1 MNKTN
6 LIIAFGGASPEHEVS
21 VITAI
26 QAASAL
32 DESSINKIPLYVT
45 KSGTFLTGAHLLELE
60 SYKNLKNA
68 EQKGIPCTF
77 RFNENGVT
85 VLSETNSGS
94 FFSKPKTHPVDVVL
108 TAFHG
113 ADGENGAFQGLCEM
127 FNIPYT
133 GSGTMASSVGMD
145 KYAAKLFAEK
155 LGVPVTPS
163 VHIKESE
170 WTKNRADILKSVLQL
185 GETVFIKPAHLGS
198 SIGVEKATGEKN
210 IATTIENCFRYDD
223 QLLAE
228 KAISPLV
235 EVNCSVLGDHEE
247 ATASVCEQP
256 VGTSDLLSFDDKY
269 MGGSGKGMASASRI
283 IPAPISDEL
292 TKNIQG
298 ASVKLF
304 KELNAGGVARF
315 DFLINKETS
324 EWYFNEINTIPGS
337 FSFYLW
343 EKTGVPFKSLIL
355 NLIELA
361 QKRHR
366 TKNGRVRSFE
376 TNLLSQKAV
385 KGIKGLKGKG

>member
-32 DESSINKIPLYVT
+32 DDATFNKIPLYIT
-45 KSGTFLTGAHLLELE
+45 KAGHFITGSHLLNLE
-60 SYKNLKNA
+60 SYKNLREA
-68 EQKGIPCTF
+68 EQKGVPCSF

-85 VLSETNSGS
+85 VLAENSSTG
-94 FFSKPKTHPVDVVL
+94 FFSKPKVYEVDVIL

-113 ADGENGAFQGLCEM
+113 ADGENGAFQGLCEI
-127 FNIPYT
+127 FNVPYT
-133 GSGTMASSVGMD
+133 GSGPMASSVGMD
-145 KYAAKLFAEK
+145 KNAAKLLAK
-155 LGVPVTPS
+155 QLGVPVTPS
-163 VHIKESE
+163 VHILESE
-170 WTKNRADILKSVLQL
+170 WTKNKSAILSEVLTL
-185 GETVFIKPAHLGS
+185 GETVFIKPVHLGS

-210 IATTIENCFRYDD
+210 ISLTIENCFRYDD

-228 KAISPLV
+228 KAIYPLI
-235 EVNCSVLGDHEE
+235 EVNCSVLGDHNE
-247 ATASVCEQP
+247 AIASVCEQP
-256 VGTSDLLSFDDKY
+256 VGTSEVLSFDDKY

-283 IPAPISDEL
+283 IPAPISESL
-292 TKNIQG
+292 TKQIQET
-298 ASVKLF
+298 SVTLF
-304 KELNAGGVARF
+304 KAFNAGGVARF
-315 DFLINKETS
+315 DFLINQTTG
-324 EWYFNEINTIPGS
+324 EWFFNEINTIPGS

-355 NLIELA
+355 KLIELA